1 MRLGN
6 IINKTVMRKKTKKQI
21 CRINLD
27 KSVDSQWE
35 KVDRGVLTVAEGKN
49 LGFECNGM
57 VVICVCCVRNP

>member
-6 IINKTVMRKKTKKQI
+6 FVNKTVMGKKTKNQI

-49 LGFECNGM
+49 LGFECNEM
-57 VVICVCCVRNP
+57 VVMCVCCVRNP